1 MQVENLGKLERRVHL
16 AVPVAEIEKEVDTRL
31 KRLSRTVRMAGFR
44 PGKVPMKIVTQQYG
58 YQVHNEVLN
67 EKVGTAFNQAVEAN
81 QLRVAGS
88 PNITA
93 SPGAAGDAPGST
105 DATVGFDATFEVYPD
120 VQIGALDATDVQRA
134 RTVVD
139 DAAVDKTIEILRQQ
153 RTHFHSKGGHG
164 HDHGHHH
171 GHTPPEGTSNV
182 VETGDRV
189 TVDFTGTV
197 DGTPFEGGTG
207 HDFAFVV
214 GQGQMLPEFEQAAL
228 GMAVGESKTFDLT
241 FPADYHG
248 KDVAGKTV
256 QFAITVKDIEWVH
269 VPPVDAAFA
278 ESLGIGDGDLGR
290 MRDDIRSNLEREV
303 KRRLAQRTK
312 DSVMNA
318 LLAVSE
324 MDVPKSLVDG
334 EIQRLM
340 ANAGDEMKKRGL
352 DAGSLPLSNDLFSAQ
367 AERRVKLGLI
377 LSELVKREN
386 LQPTPEQ
393 IRAHVD
399 DLAQSYEKPAE
410 VVRWYF
416 ADRARLADVEALVL
430 EENVVNF
437 VLGRARVSDTD
448 VPFDELMG
456 NG

>member
-1 MQVENLGKLERRVHL
+1 MQVENLGKLERRVHI

-67 EKVGTAFNQAVEAN
+67 EKIGSAFSRAVEEN

-93 SPGAAGDAPGST
+93 SQGTAAEAG
-105 DATVGFDATFEVYPD
+105 DATVGFDATFEVYPEVRIGSLEGAD
-120 VQIGALDATDVQRA
+120 VSRAKTDV
-134 RTVVD
+134 D
-139 DAAVDKTIEILRQQ
+139 DSAVDKTIEILRQQ
-153 RTHFHSKGGHG
+153 RTHFHSKSGHG
-164 HDHGHHH
+164 HGDGHGHHDH
-171 GHTPPEGTSNV
+171 GHTPPEGTPST
-182 VETGDRV
+182 VENGDRV
-189 TVDFTGTV
+189 TVDFVGTL

-207 HDFAFVV
+207 RDFAFVV

-228 GMAVGESKTFDLT
+228 GMSVGESKSFDLR
-241 FPADYHG
+241 FPDDYHG
-248 KDVAGKTV
+248 QDVAGKTV
-256 QFAITVKDIEWVH
+256 QFSITVKDVEWVH

-278 ESLGIGDGDLGR
+278 SSLGIGDGDLGR

-303 KRRLAQRTK
+303 KRRLSARTK
-312 DSVMNA
+312 ESVMNA
-318 LLAVSE
+318 LLAASE
-324 MDVPKSLVDG
+324 MDVPKSLIDG
-334 EIQRLM
+334 EVERLM
-340 ANAGDEMKKRGL
+340 ANAGDEMKKRGI
-352 DAGSLPLSNDLFSAQ
+352 DASQMPLAPDLFTPQ

-386 LQPTPEQ
+386 LQPTQ
-393 IRAHVD
+393 DQVRAHVD

-416 ADRARLADVEALVL
+416 ADRSRLADIEALVL

-437 VLGRARVSDTD
+437 VLGRARVSDAD